1 MSCLQLYSYL
11 PADHSVSECYGTF
24 ASSAMA
30 SQSFLRNM
38 IGGGIAFATNSMFHS
53 MTVRWA
59 LVMMGGIA
67 AILALVPF
75 AAYFYGPQIRERS
88 KYSRQLMRAEREALD
103 AERYQR
109 EARGMDMAGA
119 EDIEAEVYDKE

>member
-1 MSCLQLYSYL
+1 MIIYVTAFTY
-11 PADHSVSECYGTF
+11 VSECYGTY

-38 IGGGIAFATNSMFHS
+38 VGGGVAFGTTSMFKG

-59 LVMMGGIA
+59 LVLMGGIA
-67 AILALVPF
+67 ALLALVPF
-75 AAYFYGPQIRERS
+75 IAYFYGPQIRERS
-88 KYSRQLMRAEREALD
+88 PYSRELMRAEREALD

-109 EARGMDMAGA
+109 EARGMDMKGA
-119 EDIEAEVYDKE
+119 EDIEGDVYEGERV